1 MKILEIRDAY
11 YQASGKVS
19 ELVRQFSLAG
29 IAVIWIFRIGGDDA
43 GGVRYTSELLLPLGF
58 FVAALGSD
66 LLQYVYG
73 SVIWGF
79 LNTHHWRKHKSND
92 KDVKVS
98 DKVNWPSL
106 FFFWIKVVFALV
118 AYGLLM
124 RSIINQLTKNA

>member
-1 MKILEIRDAY
+1 MKIFEIRDAY
-11 YQASGKVS
+11 YQSTGKVS

-43 GGVRYTSELLLPLGF
+43 GGVLYTNELLLPLGF

-79 LNTHHWRKHKSND
+79 LNTHYWRKHKNND
-92 KDVKVS
+92 EDVKVS
-98 DKVNWPSL
+98 NKVNWPSL
-106 FFFWIKVVFALV
+106 FSSGSRLFLCLFLM
-118 AYGLLM
+118 AY
-124 RSIINQLTKNA
+124 